1 MIQMIVE
8 IIQCIRFFLLRKIAR
23 MGQRIKDL
31 YETIPSL
38 LVTHRLNKLMNIGLE
53 LSANSLESFI
63 HNVE

>member
-1 MIQMIVE
+1 
-8 IIQCIRFFLLRKIAR
+8 

-63 HNVE
+63 HIVE